1 MIRIGCIVHVF
12 NNNLNTIKSVVF
24 FDYRFLLENNLHVNP
39 GKFCLINKYCQSEII
54 KYLFPVIY
62 YLT

>member
-24 FDYRFLLENNLHVNP
+24 FDYRFLLENNLHINPVNP
-39 GKFCLINKYCQSEII
+39 
-54 KYLFPVIY
+54 V
-62 YLT
+62 